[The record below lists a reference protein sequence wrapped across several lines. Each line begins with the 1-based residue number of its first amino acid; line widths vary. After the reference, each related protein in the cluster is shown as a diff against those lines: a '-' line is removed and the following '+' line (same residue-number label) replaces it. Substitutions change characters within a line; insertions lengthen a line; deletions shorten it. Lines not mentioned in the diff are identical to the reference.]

1 MEYMKQLMSD
11 MGKNSYKKL
20 KELSNDREAWRTAAN
35 QSKD

>member
-1 MEYMKQLMSD
+1 

-20 KELSNDREAWRTAAN
+20 KELSNDREAWRTATN